1 MSRLAVPAIWL
12 MGKRQNF
19 WRILIID
26 MARKTLGDFEK
37 KRN

>member
-1 MSRLAVPAIWL
+1 MSRPAVPAIWL